1 MNLLVIKL
9 VFVLALGTPETESI
23 SQLHTAN
30 SGEINL
36 AKLDQI
42 ASLISKKA
50 GSEVEKNNENSFILN
65 GHDVYTEVVVRN
77 YGPDI
82 YEESFCEIQNPD
94 NEFRMR
100 LVKNVNG
107 DRELAVMIR
116 GEEGFVSYHACFDLN
131 GNMLEDDP
139 WGKDEGY
146 TIEIFDLYKK
156 YRKIYSQKVDA
167 KQL

>member
-1 MNLLVIKL
+1 MNLLVIK
-9 VFVLALGTPETESI
+9 FIFILALGTPETESV
-23 SQLHTAN
+23 SQMHTAN
-30 SGEINL
+30 SGKFNL
-36 AKLDQI
+36 VALEQI
-42 ASLISKKA
+42 ESLISKKA
-50 GSEVEKNNENSFILN
+50 GFELENNENSFTLN
-65 GHDVYTEVVVRN
+65 GHDIYTEVIVRR
-77 YGPDI
+77 YGPSV
-82 YEESFCEIQNPD
+82 YEESFCETQNPD
-94 NEFRMR
+94 NKFRMR

-167 KQL
+167 R